1 MQKLK
6 LLDSSTDLWRHQDN
20 KHHLPKLILHFLA
33 EQLSEDRKEKGLLEF
48 ILSVL
53 YLPFKQQKKGSNSL
67 KFGAAPF
74 RRTGEKSVLV
84 KMGKSGNQLNCCS
97 KSVQS

>member
-1 MQKLK
+1 MRRMLFQILQWAKSSYFAYMYEWNNCKSVSVQKLK
-6 LLDSSTDLWRHQDN
+6 LLDSSTDLSRHQDN

-53 YLPFKQQKKGSNSL
+53 YLPFKQQKK
-67 KFGAAPF
+67 
-74 RRTGEKSVLV
+74 R
-84 KMGKSGNQLNCCS
+84 Q
-97 KSVQS
+97 